1 MAKKKKSPKA
11 QQRIMIDTPGNST
24 QTGQGVFNANLDLG
38 TFSPTNRRRFVDGV
52 AQPVPPLPI
61 LLQLQT
67 TLTNGDTDTYKIQW
81 QGATRTFTAAIS
93 GGSFE
98 LYKHSAVSAA
108 PCYPDIIGG
117 RCATLYTVRCR
128 CFSIAQ
134 QQLVYK
140 NTVIVGPIKDIGF
153 NTINGNQ
160 GVYVRNE
167 AGALAI
173 AWAWNT
179 SQAANP
185 VIISATP
192 LGGGANN
199 CGNIPG
205 YCPVYPG
212 KLPKT
217 ASNTFSPFQLD
228 PNDFFYA
235 QISGNAGQATLTL
248 T

>member
-1 MAKKKKSPKA
+1 MAKKKRKP
-11 QQRIMIDTPGNST
+11 QQQIMTDTPGT
-24 QTGQGVFNANLDLG
+24 PTTTGQGVYNTNLDLG
-38 TFSPTNRRRFVDGV
+38 QFSTTNRRRFIDGV
-52 AQPVPPLPI
+52 AQSAPPAPI
-61 LLQLQT
+61 MLQLQT
-67 TLTNGDTDTYKIQW
+67 TLAANDTDTYKIQW
-81 QGATRTFTAAIS
+81 QGTSRTFTAQLQGAAT
-93 GGSFE
+93 FE
-98 LYKHSAVSAA
+98 LYRHPAVAAA
-108 PCYPDIIGG
+108 PCYPDIVGG
-117 RCATLYTVRCR
+117 RCVVPYSVRCR

-153 NTINGNQ
+153 NTVSGRQ

-173 AWAWNT
+173 TWAWNT
-179 SQAANP
+179 NQAANP
-185 VIISATP
+185 VIVSATP

-217 ASNTFSPFQLD
+217 ASNTFPPFQLD
-228 PNDFFYA
+228 ANDFFYA
-235 QISGNAGQATLTL
+235 QIIGNSGQATLTL